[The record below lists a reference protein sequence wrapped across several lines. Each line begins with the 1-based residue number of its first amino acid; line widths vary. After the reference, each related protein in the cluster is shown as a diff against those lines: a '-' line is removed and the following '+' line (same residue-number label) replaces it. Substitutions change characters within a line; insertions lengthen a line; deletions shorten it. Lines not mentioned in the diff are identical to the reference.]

1 MVELPKTEEELTSL
15 IKSEIEKATKEL
27 VSKHNGEMATMRTKH
42 DAELKKAKEQANLT
56 AEELAA
62 EKLKEQQDADQQEL
76 AELRAYKKGKS
87 IEERLGKEKMPSY
100 FKNDNRLLT
109 ASEDDFDK
117 VIKEIK
123 KEYEATLPKGNQ
135 NSTIVKTGGVELAKS
150 TSNSTDLANEKFAE
164 TIGQIIG
171 R

>member
-15 IKSEIEKATKEL
+15 IKSEVEKATETL
-27 VSKHNGEMATMRTKH
+27 VSKHNGAMAKMRTDYDNKIK
-42 DAELKKAKEQANLT
+42 ELKAEQELGKEEYAKQ
-56 AEELAA
+56 
-62 EKLKEQQDADQQEL
+62 KLQEQQQADQQEL

-100 FKNDNRLLT
+100 FKNDNRLLN
-109 ASEDDFDK
+109 ASEEDFDK

-150 TSNSTDLANEKFAE
+150 SANTTDIANEKFAE
-164 TIGQIIG
+164 TLGQIIG